1 MMHPRLPLHREDSRL
16 KPLLL
21 LLTTLI
27 IMTCEGM
34 SDVYAAIIVLL
45 SSLESINQSKHRE
58 VKNQNTKFKRK
69 KMRLYNP
76 KGTNMDFGMCFRG
89 CCHVN
94 IIIFKNYTF
103 P

>member
-69 KMRLYNP
+69 KCAY
-76 KGTNMDFGMCFRG
+76 
-89 CCHVN
+89 
-94 IIIFKNYTF
+94 IIQKAQIWILECAFVVAVM
-103 P
+103 